1 MEVPRSL
8 LRCHRS
14 WDSSEGW
21 RKVCSVQVEEREVDY
36 AAVVYGFVLS
46 SKTARSPEGVQLP
59 SKKNKEPCASC
70 PRFLCDLK
78 RTEQLG
84 WSQDQDKDAS
94 GLRSS
99 GEGSKWMPGTTP
111 GPS

>member
-1 MEVPRSL
+1 M
-8 LRCHRS
+8 
-14 WDSSEGW
+14 
-21 RKVCSVQVEEREVDY
+21 
-36 AAVVYGFVLS
+36 VYGFVLF
-46 SKTARSPEGVQLP
+46 SKTARSREGVQLP

-99 GEGSKWMPGTTP
+99 GERGVDAREHPWPILMCGC
-111 GPS
+111 